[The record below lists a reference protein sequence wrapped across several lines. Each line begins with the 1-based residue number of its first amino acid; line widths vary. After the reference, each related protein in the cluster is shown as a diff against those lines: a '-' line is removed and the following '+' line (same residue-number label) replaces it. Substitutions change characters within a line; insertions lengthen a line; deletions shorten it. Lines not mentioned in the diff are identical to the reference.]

1 MRDSNTLYFTPGPV
15 PISDRTGQAMHA
27 LLYHKSEQFMIVH
40 EELKAS
46 LQKIIKTD
54 DDIVIAPGS
63 GTTGAEIIMRGMV
76 PNGSKI
82 LMLVNGRFS
91 TRWTELG
98 NIFGHEVR
106 IITVEWGESFTE
118 ETLEQILSTESFHS
132 VWITHTETS
141 TGITIPLE
149 RFCSIIR
156 KQAPDTFII
165 VDAVSSLIL
174 ENILMQSFGIDCI
187 FSASQKALASPP
199 GACIIALSK
208 RASEHIQDN
217 VEQNKVQASMVHNLH
232 DLIHASRNNTP
243 AFTPP
248 LPILSALHSSCT
260 QILQDETYQN
270 KLMQQAEKIRN
281 MISQWRG
288 CAINHAFHSNG
299 VSIVHHSQSE
309 KIIESLK
316 QKDIIVAGGQEQWK
330 SRVFRIGHMVLYTDA
345 ELQRLNHSML
355 EILEYIS

>member
-1 MRDSNTLYFTPGPV
+1 MPDSNTLHFTPGPV

-27 LLYHKSEQFMIVH
+27 LLYHKSEQFTVVH

-46 LQKIIKTD
+46 LRKIIKTD

-63 GTTGAEIIMRGMV
+63 GTTGAEIIMRGLV
-76 PNGSKI
+76 PNQSKI

-98 NIFGHEVR
+98 TVFGHDIR
-106 IITVEWGESFTE
+106 TITVDWGESFSE
-118 ETLEQILSTESFHS
+118 EKLEQMLSTESFHS
-132 VWITHTETS
+132 IWITHTETS

-149 RFCSIIR
+149 RFCSIIT
-156 KQAPDTFII
+156 KQSPETFII
-165 VDAVSSLIL
+165 VDAVSSLLL
-174 ENILMQSFGIDCI
+174 ENINMQSFGIDCLY
-187 FSASQKALASPP
+187 SASQKALASPP
-199 GACIIALSK
+199 GACIIAFSR

-217 VEQNKVQASMVHNLH
+217 IEQSRVQGSMVHNLH
-232 DLIHASRNNTP
+232 SLIHASRNNTP

-260 QILQDETYQN
+260 QILLHENYQTL
-270 KLMQQAEKIRN
+270 LMEQAVNIRN
-281 MISQWRG
+281 MISEWTD
-288 CAINHAFHSNG
+288 CTMNLAFHSNG
-299 VSIVHHSQSE
+299 VSIVHHRKSE

-316 QKDIIVAGGQEQWK
+316 QKGIIVAGGQEQWK
-330 SRVFRIGHMVLYTDA
+330 SKVFRIGHMVLYTDA
-345 ELQRLNHSML
+345 ELQRLNHAMH

>member
-1 MRDSNTLYFTPGPV
+1 MLDSNTLYFTPGPV

-27 LLYHKSEQFMIVH
+27 VLYHKSEQFTIVH

-46 LQKIIKTD
+46 LRTIIKTD
-54 DDIVIAPGS
+54 DNIVIAPGS

-76 PNGSKI
+76 PSRSKI

-91 TRWTELG
+91 ARWTELG
-98 NIFGHEVR
+98 RLFGHEVR
-106 IITVEWGESFTE
+106 TISVEWGESFSE
-118 ETLEQILSTESFHS
+118 EMIEQMLSTESFHS

-156 KQAPDTFII
+156 TQSPDTYII

-174 ENILMQSFGIDCI
+174 EDINMQSFGIDCL

-199 GACIIALSK
+199 GACVIAFSK
-208 RASEHIQDN
+208 RASEHLLENI
-217 VEQNKVQASMVHNLH
+217 EQKRVQGSMVH
-232 DLIHASRNNTP
+232 DMRTLIYASRNNIP

-248 LPILSALHSSCT
+248 LPILSALHSSCA
-260 QILQDETYQN
+260 QILQDEQYQT
-270 KLMQQAEKIRN
+270 KLMLQAEKIRT
-281 MISQWRG
+281 MISEWRN
-288 CAINHAFHSNG
+288 CVMNRALLSNG
-299 VSIVHHSQSE
+299 VSIVHHHQSE

-316 QKDIIVAGGQEQWK
+316 QKNIIVAGGQDQWK
-330 SRVFRIGHMVLYTDA
+330 SIVFRIGHMVLYTEA
-345 ELQRLNHSML
+345 ELQRLNHAMH
-355 EILEYIS
+355 EILENMS

>member
-1 MRDSNTLYFTPGPV
+1 MPDSNTLHFTPGPV

-27 LLYHKSEQFMIVH
+27 LLYHKSEQFTVVH

-46 LQKIIKTD
+46 LRKIIKTD

-63 GTTGAEIIMRGMV
+63 GTTGAEIIMRGLV
-76 PNGSKI
+76 PNQSKI

-98 NIFGHEVR
+98 TVFGHDIR
-106 IITVEWGESFTE
+106 TITVDWGESFSE
-118 ETLEQILSTESFHS
+118 EKLEQMLSTESFHS
-132 VWITHTETS
+132 IWITHTETS

-149 RFCSIIR
+149 RFCSIIT
-156 KQAPDTFII
+156 KQSPETFII
-165 VDAVSSLIL
+165 VDAVSSLLL
-174 ENILMQSFGIDCI
+174 ENINMQSFGIDCL

-199 GACIIALSK
+199 GACIIAFSR

-217 VEQNKVQASMVHNLH
+217 IEQSRVQGSMVHNLH
-232 DLIHASRNNTP
+232 SLIHASRNNTP

-260 QILQDETYQN
+260 QIL
-270 KLMQQAEKIRN
+270 LL
-281 MISQWRG
+281 
-288 CAINHAFHSNG
+288 AFHSNG
-299 VSIVHHSQSE
+299 VSIVHHRKSE

-316 QKDIIVAGGQEQWK
+316 QKGIIVAGGQEQWK
-330 SRVFRIGHMVLYTDA
+330 SKVFRIGHMVLYTDA
-345 ELQRLNHSML
+345 ELQRLNHAMH

>member
-1 MRDSNTLYFTPGPV
+1 M
-15 PISDRTGQAMHA
+15 
-27 LLYHKSEQFMIVH
+27 
-40 EELKAS
+40 
-46 LQKIIKTD
+46 
-54 DDIVIAPGS
+54 
-63 GTTGAEIIMRGMV
+63 
-76 PNGSKI
+76 
-82 LMLVNGRFS
+82 
-91 TRWTELG
+91 
-98 NIFGHEVR
+98 
-106 IITVEWGESFTE
+106 
-118 ETLEQILSTESFHS
+118 LSTESFHS

-141 TGITIPLE
+141 TGITIPLD

-174 ENILMQSFGIDCI
+174 ENIHMQSFGIDCI

-217 VEQNKVQASMVHNLH
+217 VEHNKVQASMVHNLR
-232 DLIHASRNNTP
+232 DLIHASRNYTP

-248 LPILSALHSSCT
+248 LPILSALLSSCT

-288 CAINHAFHSNG
+288 CAINPAFYSNG

-316 QKDIIVAGGQEQWK
+316 QKDIIVAGGQDQWK
-330 SRVFRIGHMVLYTDA
+330 SKVFRIGHMVLYTDA